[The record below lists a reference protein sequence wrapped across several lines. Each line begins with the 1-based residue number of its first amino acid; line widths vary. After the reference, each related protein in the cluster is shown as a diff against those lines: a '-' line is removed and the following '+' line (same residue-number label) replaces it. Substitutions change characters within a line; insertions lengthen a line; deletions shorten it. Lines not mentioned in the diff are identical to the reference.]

1 MILHE
6 TLNTTCN
13 LTKIGELTLAE
24 RAKSLCASGIWVRVR
39 DGVWQAKLN
48 RGGSFTNSRFREVEG
63 TEAVTRVVQS
73 FVGHGLDVH
82 AAFSHKG
89 ATSEFESEESL
100 LNQLQKVAEFET
112 TRERWGVDEGH
123 EVVID
128 QTPFGWIGGE
138 VEKVVTV
145 EKGEDERRVA
155 EKVDLKMKAFMD
167 RFDWAFPV
175 QGVVIGKMTAYF
187 DWLREKKDMES

>member
-1 MILHE
+1 MLHE
-6 TLNTTCN
+6 TLNTK
-13 LTKIGELTLAE
+13 LTKIGAFTVAE

-63 TEAVTRVVQS
+63 MEAVGRVLRS
-73 FVGHGLDVH
+73 FVDDGLD
-82 AAFSHKG
+82 AAFGDKG
-89 ATSEFESEESL
+89 ARSDSKSKEPL
-100 LNQLQKVAEFET
+100 LNQLQKVAQFET
-112 TRERWGVDEGH
+112 ARERWGVDEGY

-138 VEKVVTV
+138 VEKVMTV
-145 EKGEDERRVA
+145 KKGDEETRIAKKIDV
-155 EKVDLKMKAFMD
+155 EMEEFMN

-187 DWLREKKDMES
+187 DWLREKRGVDL